1 MRGSPIRV
9 PKAPSTFRPQ
19 APVNAATLC
28 RRVIRGIRR
37 ERSSRSNYGMSIER
51 KELMRRIIV
60 FLVCVMIAPLAFAQ
74 PVANTSVVQHTGQ
87 TLRAPTQITTGAV
100 KVGTVTAFN
109 PGLRPVEPPSP
120 IVVQSSPDTK
130 PVSYMLG
137 KRVRFVGKDGRAV
150 DRHMVRAGTRVQLG
164 FDRRGRVS
172 LVVVVERE

>member
-1 MRGSPIRV
+1 
-9 PKAPSTFRPQ
+9 
-19 APVNAATLC
+19 
-28 RRVIRGIRR
+28 
-37 ERSSRSNYGMSIER
+37 
-51 KELMRRIIV
+51 MRRIIV
-60 FLVCVMIAPLAFAQ
+60 FLVCAMIAPLAFAQ
-74 PVANTSVVQHTGQ
+74 PVANTSVVKHTGQ

-137 KRVRFVGKDGRAV
+137 KRVRFLDKDGRAV

-172 LVVVVERE
+172 RVVVVEK